1 MSDVTK
7 MVNVA
12 NSGEYYRAADV
23 NSDGKVDI
31 NDVSKEIDV
40 ILGKEKL

>member
-12 NSGEYYRAADV
+12 NSGEYDRASDV

-31 NDVSKEIDV
+31 NDVSKEVDV